1 MERGNFK
8 QSHNIQEGNE
18 YYSDA
23 INNENH
29 INEEDTL
36 TKNKYESN
44 NTNRRKINRK
54 LKNQLS
60 KKFENMQMSTSVQ
73 TNKEIQN
80 LLEQHNNNSN
90 NEQKKN
96 DNS

>member
-54 LKNQLS
+54 LKTNFQKNLRIC
-60 KKFENMQMSTSVQ
+60 KCRHLFKQIRKF
-73 TNKEIQN
+73 KIY
-80 LLEQHNNNSN
+80 
-90 NEQKKN
+90 
-96 DNS
+96 